1 MVTNLPAKAKSIW
14 AKAMMAK
21 EPEEK
26 LELLK
31 QFYSSFPKHKA
42 TERLEVQIK
51 RQIKKLEEEI
61 ENKKRKHGKIINIW
75 NVKKEG
81 DIQITVIGKI
91 YDAIDFFEK
100 SVGLKI
106 NQFEVY
112 TRPQVGT
119 LKIDSVLLQMLLC
132 PFDIT
137 IGEEKQ
143 KRFSN
148 LLYNADLLLII
159 LPESNHTNYLGEL
172 IEWLHEYNIVLNIKM
187 KEVKIERTSVGGI
200 RIVGKSKFVS
210 EDEIKNF
217 LRGYHID
224 NGIVKISIETTLED
238 LEAII
243 FGQISKPA
251 IILYDNEKQK
261 IDIKNILMD
270 ACFLNKI
277 FEKKLFLDKILEI
290 LGMIRI
296 YTRGKD
302 GIIAERPILVE
313 KGKTVIDV
321 AKIIHK
327 EMAENFL
334 YAKLIRDGNEIKV
347 GKYFPLEDGDV
358 IEIRSR

>member
-61 ENKKRKHGKIINIW
+61 ENKKRKHGKVINIW

-81 DIQITVIGKI
+81 DIQITVIGEI
-91 YDAIDFFEK
+91 YDVIDFFEK
-100 SVGLKI
+100 IVGLKI

-112 TRPQVGT
+112 TRPQVGA

-132 PFDIT
+132 PFDKT
-137 IGEEKQ
+137 IGEEKR

-148 LLYNADLLLII
+148 LLYNADLLLVI
-159 LPESNHTNYLGEL
+159 LPESNYTNYLGEL
-172 IEWLHEYNIVLNIKM
+172 IEWLHEYNIILNIKM

-217 LRGYHID
+217 LREYHID

-261 IDIKNILMD
+261 IDIKNILFTIAGVYIATYQILYSEERTLHYID
-270 ACFLNKI
+270 PFLRRCSSYN
-277 FEKKLFLDKILEI
+277 
-290 LGMIRI
+290 
-296 YTRGKD
+296 
-302 GIIAERPILVE
+302 
-313 KGKTVIDV
+313 
-321 AKIIHK
+321 
-327 EMAENFL
+327 
-334 YAKLIRDGNEIKV
+334 
-347 GKYFPLEDGDV
+347 
-358 IEIRSR
+358 

>member
-61 ENKKRKHGKIINIW
+61 ENKKRKHGKVINIW

-100 SVGLKI
+100 IVGLKI

-112 TRPQVGT
+112 TRPQIGT
-119 LKIDSVLLQMLLC
+119 LKIDSVLLQILLC
-132 PFDIT
+132 PFDKT

-159 LPESNHTNYLGEL
+159 LPENNHTNYLGEL

-210 EDEIKNF
+210 EEEIKNF
-217 LRGYHID
+217 LREYHID

-261 IDIKNILMD
+261 IDIKNIFMD

-302 GIIAERPILVE
+302 EIIAERPILVE
-313 KGKTVIDV
+313 KGKKVIDV

-347 GKYFPLEDGDV
+347 GKYFPLEDGDI